1 MGRHPDLAEALSK
14 GRGGLVLSAGFF
26 GFYGHAGTMLAL
38 EQAGIKPS
46 ALSGSSAGALVAGYA
61 AAGMPAKDIARLLLS
76 KGRQDFWDPLGWQDL
91 LRRDLPATG
100 LLRGNR
106 LHRMLQQTLPV
117 RDFQSC
123 EVPLFVE
130 AANLSTGESEVLHQG
145 ELARAIWA
153 SCAYPGLFLPVGIG
167 DCLYWDGGL
176 LNKAPVACLA
186 DRVDA
191 ILIHWL
197 PSSQFTTPLKLGL
210 GAGRIL
216 PTLLRGFAMARRENA
231 RLQARVA
238 MKAGIPVYVIS
249 PRLPRLGPFKLQRG
263 QEALD
268 AAREH
273 TYKALALPAE
283 RARLD
288 PLATGLR

>member
-1 MGRHPDLAEALSK
+1 MINNPDLAEVL
-14 GRGGLVLSAGFF
+14 RGARVGLVLSAGFF
-26 GFYGHAGTMLAL
+26 GFYGHAGLMLAL
-38 EQAGIKPS
+38 EQAGLKPA
-46 ALSGSSAGALVAGYA
+46 ALSGSSAGALVSGYA
-61 AAGMPAKDIARLLLS
+61 AAGMPAHDLARLLLS
-76 KGRQDFWDPLGWQDL
+76 KGRQDFWDPLGWRDL

-100 LLRGNR
+100 LLRGQR

-117 RDFQSC
+117 PDFQSC
-123 EVPLFVE
+123 QVPLFVE
-130 AANLSTGESEVLHQG
+130 AANLSTGESEILHQG

-167 DCLYWDGGL
+167 NCLYWDGGL
-176 LNKAPVACLA
+176 LNKAPVACLV

-197 PSSQFTTPLKLGL
+197 PSSQFAAPLKLGL

-238 MKAGIPVYVIS
+238 MKAGLPVYVIC

-268 AAREH
+268 AAREN
-273 TYKALALPAE
+273 TLKSLALEAE
-283 RARLD
+283 SALLD
-288 PLATGLR
+288 PLAMGLR